1 MRTSALSRALM
12 VAFAALPTLAHAIND
27 DEVNRVLQFN
37 FSNPGARSLGLGGAF
52 TGLADDA
59 TAAYANPAG
68 LTILRTQE
76 FGVEVRHTNFDT
88 PYASGGVVV
97 NNPFD
102 SSGVGTDSLSQSV
115 TQPSFAS
122 WVYPTERATFALY
135 YHRVGDFEG
144 RVAADAI
151 EFVNANGNPTD
162 QYLSA
167 SGRIRYQIENFGAS
181 AGFKVSDSF
190 SVGLSLAYSDFTISS
205 RSQRSFDV
213 GEPPFSEQRQSGSD
227 NDLVYTLGALWQL
240 NSQWN
245 LGLAYRSGGDFS
257 YRASNVILD
266 TGDRLDFTPDFK
278 VPQVFSAGLAF
289 RPSDVWLF
297 TLDLNRIEYS
307 RLSDGIE
314 SVFNNPS
321 APPLSIDDG
330 TEIRFGAEYAL
341 IELSTPMFLRAGV
354 WRDPDHRLAF
364 DGNRPSNCATQFD
377 DCLAATLYTSGSDEA
392 HYSVGLGWAFPKGQ
406 LDFAAD
412 WSDLV
417 DTYTVS
423 GVIRF

>member
-1 MRTSALSRALM
+1 MTLA
-12 VAFAALPTLAHAIND
+12 PGLAHAIND

-37 FSNPGARSLGLGGAF
+37 FSNPGARSLALGGAF

-76 FGVEVRHTNFDT
+76 FGLEVRHSSFDT
-88 PYASGGVVV
+88 PYASGGRVV

-135 YHRVGDFEG
+135 YHRAADFEG
-144 RVAADAI
+144 RVAADPI

-167 SGRIRYQIENFGAS
+167 SGRIGFQIENFGAA
-181 AGFKVSDSF
+181 AGFKVSDRF
-190 SVGLSLAYSDFTISS
+190 SLGLSLAYSDFNISS
-205 RSQRSFDV
+205 RSQRSFDL
-213 GEPPFSEQRQSGSD
+213 GAPPFSEQRQSGSD
-227 NDLVYTLGALWQL
+227 HDLVYTLGAMWQL

-245 LGLAYRSGGDFS
+245 LGLAYRSGGSFS
-257 YRASNVILD
+257 YRASNVILNN
-266 TGDRLDFTPDFK
+266 GNRLDFTPDFN

-307 RLSDGIE
+307 RLSDNVE
-314 SVFNNPS
+314 SVFNNLS
-321 APPLSIDDG
+321 APKLSIDDG
-330 TEIRFGAEYAL
+330 TEIRVGAEYAL
-341 IELSTPMFLRAGV
+341 IELSTPLFLRAGV
-354 WRDPDHRLAF
+354 WRDPDHRLAY
-364 DGNRPSNCATQFD
+364 DGARPSNCTTQFD
-377 DCLAATLYTSGSDEA
+377 DCLAATLYTRGSDET
-392 HYSVGLGWAFPKGQ
+392 HYSAGLGWAFAKGE
-406 LDFAAD
+406 LNFAAD
-412 WSDLV
+412 WSSLV

>member
-1 MRTSALSRALM
+1 MRITSLARGLL
-12 VAFAALPTLAHAIND
+12 AALTLAPAMAHAISD

-76 FGVEVRHTNFDT
+76 FGLEMRRSSFDT
-88 PYASGGVVV
+88 PYASGGAVV

-102 SSGVGTDSLSQSV
+102 TSGVGGDSLSQSV

-135 YHRVGDFEG
+135 YHRLGDFKG
-144 RVAADAI
+144 RVAADSI

-162 QYLSA
+162 QYVSA
-167 SGRIRYQIENFGAS
+167 SGRINYQVENFGAS
-181 AGFKVSDSF
+181 AGFKVSDTF
-190 SVGLSLAYSDFTISS
+190 SLGLSLAYSDFSISS
-205 RSQRSFDV
+205 LTQRSADV
-213 GEPPFSEQRQSGSD
+213 GAAPVNEQRQSGSD

-257 YRASNVILD
+257 YRASNVLLD
-266 TGDRLDFTPDFK
+266 SGDRLDFTPDFK
-278 VPQVFSAGLAF
+278 VPGVFSAGLAF

-297 TLDLNRIEYS
+297 TLDVNRIEYS
-307 RLSDGIE
+307 RLSDNIE
-314 SVFNNPS
+314 SVFNNPN
-321 APPLSIDDG
+321 APSLSIDDG

-354 WRDPDHRLAF
+354 WRDPDHRLAY
-364 DGNRPSNCATQFD
+364 DGARPSDCRVQFD
-377 DCLAATLYTSGSDEA
+377 DCLASTLYTRGSDET
-392 HYSVGLGWAFPKGQ
+392 HYSAGIGWAFEKGQ
-406 LDFAAD
+406 LDLAAD